1 MTPQLIDNT
10 LYDAFGQRQISIMF
24 TQLNQYR
31 VILEVDPTFRKS
43 PRTCATFISRRRVD
57 LHH

>member
-1 MTPQLIDNT
+1 MIDDA

-31 VILEVDPTFRKS
+31 LVLEVKPEFATDPRDLKEVYIRS
-43 PRTCATFISRRRVD
+43 ARRAA
-57 LHH
+57 